1 MKNLFKNIK
10 NWNSTLKVGSVI
22 ALGGAI
28 IVGTSLIYASRE
40 PTSSSSSSIDIVTP
54 STSEDPVDNK
64 VEEILR
70 PYTVDCEVAH
80 YFYDKTDNDD
90 IREKSIVLVP
100 SSSRTYIKSEGC
112 DYTYNNSDFEV
123 VASVS
128 GTITEKMTDKIYG
141 ELVVLTHE
149 NGTKFIYSSLNDVK
163 VNKGQ
168 NVKQGDVIAL
178 SGTSN
183 YTENIGKSLHFE
195 IIKEDTKLNPE
206 KTYTKSIESL

>member
-100 SSSRTYIKSEGC
+100 SSSRTYMKSEGC

-141 ELVVLTHE
+141 ELVV
-149 NGTKFIYSSLNDVK
+149 LNDVK

>member
-40 PTSSSSSSIDIVTP
+40 PTSSLSSSIDIVTP

-100 SSSRTYIKSEGC
+100 SSSRTYMKSEGC

-195 IIKEDTKLNPE
+195 ILKEDTKLNPE
-206 KTYTKSIESL
+206 KTYTKSIESI

>member
-90 IREKSIVLVP
+90 IS
-100 SSSRTYIKSEGC
+100 T
-112 DYTYNNSDFEV
+112 F
-123 VASVS
+123 
-128 GTITEKMTDKIYG
+128 
-141 ELVVLTHE
+141 
-149 NGTKFIYSSLNDVK
+149 
-163 VNKGQ
+163 
-168 NVKQGDVIAL
+168 
-178 SGTSN
+178 
-183 YTENIGKSLHFE
+183 
-195 IIKEDTKLNPE
+195 IIKNLYEIRRL
-206 KTYTKSIESL
+206 